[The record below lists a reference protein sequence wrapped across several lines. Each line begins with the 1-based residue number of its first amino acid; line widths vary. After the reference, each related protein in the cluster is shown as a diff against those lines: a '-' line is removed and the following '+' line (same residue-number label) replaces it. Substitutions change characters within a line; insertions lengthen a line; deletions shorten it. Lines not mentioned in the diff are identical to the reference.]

1 MKALLPFQAE
11 MVPTLAD
18 RNILLA
24 DDCGLGKTIQAIE
37 ATKRYSKGPVLIVCP
52 RNVKAWWAQEILNQ
66 EAGVPYVCGPAGRDI
81 PWGDIFPR
89 AQGHPLKYVIVH
101 PEAVRYAVLDL
112 KAIQWDWIV
121 VDEAHRFKNRK
132 AVQTKALRTLK
143 ARRRTAMTAT
153 PYGRHPGDMWA
164 LLRWLYP
171 RRFTSYWRWYDK
183 YVDSYQPPDK
193 PYSIPR
199 GPKNLKAM
207 AREISDIYRRRTKE
221 EVGLDLPPL
230 TYADVPV
237 MIDGDTEGLYR
248 QLLTDMYAEIHGKEV
263 ILENA
268 LVRVIR
274 LHQAA
279 LDASLLVDTG
289 YMYPLGEVPPKV
301 RWLEEWLD
309 DHPNEPV
316 ILVSRYRKFV
326 EMWLQGLAPSAT
338 IVGGMTQRQVQ
349 AALAAFYDTGR
360 LVGSLSAM
368 CEGLNLQMAATIIVT
383 DGTWSPVQSYQLSQR
398 IHRIGQT
405 QPCQVIHLVGKLASG
420 RQPYTVD
427 RLVRRAI
434 QRRMSEA
441 AMVDEFVKDLL
452 EGGDTNEGRET

>member
-1 MKALLPFQAE
+1 VMKTLLPFQAE
-11 MVPTLAD
+11 MVPILAD
-18 RNILLA
+18 RNLLLA

-37 ATKRYSKGPVLIVCP
+37 ATKRYSEGPVLIVCP
-52 RNVKAWWAQEILNQ
+52 RNVKAWWAQEIRNQ
-66 EAGVPYVCGPAGRDI
+66 DAGVPDVCEAAGRGLHWTEMR
-81 PWGDIFPR
+81 PGK
-89 AQGHPLKYVIVH
+89 PLHYVIVH
-101 PEAVRYAVLDL
+101 PEVLRYAAGELL
-112 KAIQWDWIV
+112 KAVPWDWIV

-132 AVQTKALRTLK
+132 AAQTKALWKLK
-143 ARRRTAMTAT
+143 SRRKTAMTAT

-171 RRFTSYWRWYDK
+171 KKFRSYWGWYEK
-183 YVDSYQPPDK
+183 YVDSYQPRGK
-193 PYSIPR
+193 RYSIPR
-199 GPKNLKAM
+199 GPKNLRRM
-207 AREISDIYRRRTKE
+207 AKEISHVYRRRTKD
-221 EVGLDLPPL
+221 EVGLDLPPM

-237 MIDGDTEGLYR
+237 MIDGRTEELYR
-248 QLLTDMYAEIHGKEV
+248 KLLVDMYAEIHGEEV
-263 ILENA
+263 IIENA
-268 LVRVIR
+268 LTRVVR

-279 LDASLLVDTG
+279 LDPSLLVDTG
-289 YMYPLGEVPPKV
+289 FMFPIGEVPPKV

-326 EMWLQGLAPSAT
+326 ERWLQGLAPSAT
-338 IVGGMTQRQVQ
+338 IVGGMSQRQVQ

-360 LVGSLSAM
+360 LVGSLAAI

-383 DGTWSPVQSYQLSQR
+383 DGTWSPVQAYQLSQR

-420 RQPYTVD
+420 RQPWTVD

-434 QRRMSEA
+434 TRRMSEA
-441 AMVDEFVKDLL
+441 AMVDEFVKDIL
-452 EGGDTNEGRET
+452 EGGDTSD